1 MKWAIPY
8 AVLTAVVCLFVVQ
21 VGTGAP
27 GPKSK
32 DDPPGPIT
40 DEQLQATEKNL
51 KGIALAWHNYESAK
65 GFFPSDVVDAK
76 GKPILSWRVLILPY
90 IENQEGLYK
99 GFKLNEPWDSEN
111 NKKLIDSMPK
121 VFAPVRGK
129 ADPGMTFY
137 QSFSGKNGVLKPG
150 QKITFASIPDGTSN
164 TLMVAEAAKPVIWSK
179 PGDLPFDGK
188 DVPALGG
195 MFDGKFHAAFCDG
208 SVARFRK
215 GIKDETLRRLIDPAD
230 GQVINRDEGIDK
242 DEEKK

>member
-1 MKWAIPY
+1 MKWTISSFA
-8 AVLTAVVCLFVVQ
+8 AAAAFCLFAVE
-21 VGTGAP
+21 TGVSAP
-27 GPKSK
+27 GPKAK
-32 DDPPGPIT
+32 DEKPGPIT
-40 DEQLQATEKNL
+40 DEQLQTTENNL
-51 KGIALAWHNYESAK
+51 KQIALAWHNYEAVH
-65 GFFPSDVVDAK
+65 GFFPGDVVDAK

-90 IENQEGLYK
+90 IEDENLYK
-99 GFKLNEPWDSEN
+99 GFKLDEPWDSEN

-121 VFAPVRGK
+121 LFAPVRGK

-137 QSFSGKNGVLKPG
+137 QSFTGKNAVLKPG
-150 QKITFASIPDGTSN
+150 QKITFAGITDGTSN

-208 SVARFRK
+208 WVTRFRK
-215 GIKDETLRRLIDPAD
+215 GLNEETLRRLIDPAD
-230 GQVINRDEGIDK
+230 GQVVDRESAFDK